1 MSLSGLRQRICPSSR
16 SLFQNL
22 SILKGRGSRPLDH
35 KSLTCSAS
43 SNLTPSTLPPI
54 YWIYLPTPV
63 SYRDAL
69 ALQQAL
75 VRNKIDSKSQVPSPD
90 ILVLL
95 QHQPVYTA
103 GRRAT
108 DNAWLAEE
116 TSRLSRVYPGSEF
129 VSTLRGGET
138 TFHGPGQLVGY
149 PILDIGLMGISTRRY
164 VDQLLKVISEILT
177 HPVLPMPI
185 KTLNPCDNPD
195 LPVGTFVGDV
205 GKKIASIGIQVRRR
219 VTSHGFALNVER
231 KCEAGFQHI
240 VPCGLS
246 NTRLISIESALA
258 DLAQE
263 KMAHTRAVRVLDMV
277 PPTVEMFGRWFGR
290 KMCEIA
296 DTTEE
301 GLDSTTRSLLR
312 DFKSAS
318 QCS

>member
-1 MSLSGLRQRICPSSR
+1 MI
-16 SLFQNL
+16 
-22 SILKGRGSRPLDH
+22 SI
-35 KSLTCSAS
+35 
-43 SNLTPSTLPPI
+43 
-54 YWIYLPTPV
+54 

-90 ILVLL
+90 LLVLL

-108 DNAWLAEE
+108 DNAWLEQE
-116 TSRLSRVYPGSEF
+116 TSRLSRANPGAEF

-149 PILDIGLMGISTRRY
+149 PILDIGMMGISTRRY

-177 HPVLPMPI
+177 HPALPMPI
-185 KTLNPCDNPD
+185 RTLNPCDDPN

-258 DLAQE
+258 DLAGE
-263 KMAHTRAVRVLDMV
+263 KTAPAPTRAVRVLDMV
-277 PPTVEMFGRWFGR
+277 PATVETFGKRFGR
-290 KMCEIA
+290 KMCEIG
-296 DTTEE
+296 DTTEQ
-301 GLDSTTRSLLR
+301 GLDPTTLRLLR
-312 DFKSAS
+312 DFKPAS
-318 QCS
+318 QTG